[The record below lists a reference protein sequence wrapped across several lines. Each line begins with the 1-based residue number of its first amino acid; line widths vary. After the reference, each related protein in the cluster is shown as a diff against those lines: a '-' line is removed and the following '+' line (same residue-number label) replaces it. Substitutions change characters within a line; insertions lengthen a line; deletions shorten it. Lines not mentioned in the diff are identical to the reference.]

1 MTREEV
7 PPLDSDQVW
16 KLERRQ
22 IARQAEPGGVGG
34 VVVEG
39 VYFHQDRDCDFLGSQ
54 HLVIIRGAQQE
65 ALDFVIIVGNLR
77 IRDL

>member
-22 IARQAEPGGVGG
+22 IARQAEPGAVGG

-39 VYFHQDRDCDFLGSQ
+39 VYFHQDRDCDF
-54 HLVIIRGAQQE
+54 
-65 ALDFVIIVGNLR
+65 
-77 IRDL
+77 